1 MQILNP
7 SAIQTS
13 SGQMP
18 QTTRASLTVDSNNIY
33 PLSSYSPGID
43 AFLMLIAV
51 LAFILLIFTF
61 GTHQSIWMPIYDFM
75 QFIMGL
81 ILVNITFPPNLLY
94 SIRSSLASAFTF
106 LPNYFGSLYSDAPF
120 S

>member
-1 MQILNP
+1 MG
-7 SAIQTS
+7 AIAAALIGTIIGVV
-13 SGQMP
+13 SGYAGG
-18 QTTRASLTVDSNNIY
+18 R
-33 PLSSYSPGID
+33 ID